1 MDLNA
6 QLRSGF
12 VISLALM
19 TMGQELQL
27 NIFFWYAFK
36 EITPPSR
43 AHGTQI
49 CM

>member
-19 TMGQELQL
+19 TVGQELQL
-27 NIFFWYAFK
+27 EYILFVC
-36 EITPPSR
+36 I
-43 AHGTQI
+43 
-49 CM
+49 